1 MKKVLSIV
9 LSVMIMLIG
18 IVPAAYAVYTP
29 GIAMRV
35 ANGEYAPEAS
45 GVSTITDSTFTLVF
59 KFPKVDKL
67 VGVNMYLQFDDS
79 VLEVVEGGQAY
90 KLDDEGGEMPIFNGT
105 FASGL
110 KSGKT
115 NEYSMGIISSKGIQK
130 SSAKDF
136 AYITF
141 KVLDTSATST
151 TVNLYVNEFNT
162 DDGNDDNEV
171 SSTVLDESKII
182 KFDFSELETTESS
195 SEEETTDTADAE
207 DVNDLLQMLK
217 DLLKGNGVSFEDYL
231 DAVVN
236 VLGNADITD
245 MIEQLLGGDFSLDGG
260 FLDKLQDLGLDFGA
274 LEDIL
279 NTIIDFFKGL
289 FGGDNGDETKPAS
302 TTQTAVITTQQAS
315 ETDPATTS
323 GGSQQGSEPTGDA
336 GIALAA
342 TVCVAAAAAFALTR
356 KKKED

>member
-35 ANGEYAPEAS
+35 ANGEYTPDAS
-45 GVSTITDSTFTLVF
+45 GVSTVTDTTFTLVF

-67 VGVNMYLQFDDS
+67 VGVNMHLQFDDS

-90 KLDDEGGEMPIFNGT
+90 KVDNEGGKIPIFNGM
-105 FASGL
+105 FASGIKTG
-110 KSGKT
+110 KS
-115 NEYSMGIISSKGIQK
+115 NEYSMGIGIAETTGISK

-136 AYITF
+136 AFITF

-151 TVNLYVNEFNT
+151 TVNLYVNEFTTN
-162 DDGNDDNEV
+162 DGNDDNDV

-182 KFDFSELETTESS
+182 KFDFSELETTEPS
-195 SEEETTDTADAE
+195 SEEETTETADAE

-217 DLLKGNGVSFEDYL
+217 DLLKGNGVSFEDYF

-260 FLDKLQDLGLDFGA
+260 FLDKLQDLGLDFGM

-289 FGGDNGDETKPAS
+289 FNPDNKDNTKVDDS
-302 TTQTAVITTQQAS
+302 TAVITTQQAS
-315 ETDPATTS
+315 DADPATTS

>member
-1 MKKVLSIV
+1 MKKVLSVV

-35 ANGEYAPEAS
+35 ADGAYTPDAE
-45 GVSTITDSTFTLVF
+45 GVTTVTDQTFTLVF
-59 KFPKVDKL
+59 KFPNVDKL
-67 VGVNMYLQFDDS
+67 VGVNMFLQFDDS

-90 KLDDEGGEMPIFNGT
+90 KIDGEDEHLPIFSGT

-115 NEYSMGIISSKGIQK
+115 NEYSMGIISSKGISK

-141 KVLDTSATST
+141 KVLDTTATST

-162 DDGNDDNEV
+162 DDGNPDNEV

-182 KFDFSELETTESS
+182 KFDFSGLEPTETPSGEETTEA
-195 SEEETTDTADAE
+195 ADAE

-217 DLLKGNGVSFEDYL
+217 DLLAGNGVSFSDYV

-260 FLDKLQDLGLDFGA
+260 FLDKLQDLGLDFGM

-289 FGGDNGDETKPAS
+289 FNNDNGDETKPAD
-302 TTQTAVITTQQAS
+302 TTAVLSTQQAS
-315 ETDPATTS
+315 EADPATTS